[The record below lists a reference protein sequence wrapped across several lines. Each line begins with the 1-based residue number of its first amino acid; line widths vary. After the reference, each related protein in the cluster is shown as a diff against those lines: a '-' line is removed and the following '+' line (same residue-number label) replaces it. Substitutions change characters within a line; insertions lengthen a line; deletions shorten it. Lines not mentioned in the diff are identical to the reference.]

1 MGRKSSGK
9 MPILADQDI
18 EGFIAEGTS
27 LSGDL
32 MLDGGFRVDGRVAGR
47 VHSKSTL
54 IVGPPGE
61 IEADDLR
68 ATNLLVSGTVRGKL
82 HVDDR
87 LEIQPGGKVFGE
99 VTMTKP
105 GLVVAPGGRFEGT
118 VNMKRES
125 EAATPT
131 ADEKVGA
138 TTTDDTTDDN
148 APETDPTDPAS

>member
-1 MGRKSSGK
+1 

-32 MLDGGFRVDGRVAGR
+32 MLEGGFRVDGRVAGR
-47 VHSKSTL
+47 IHTKSTL

-68 ATNLLVSGTVRGKL
+68 AASLLVSGTVRGNL
-82 HVDDR
+82 QVDDR
-87 LEIQPGGKVFGE
+87 LEIQPGGKVVGE

-105 GLVVAPGGRFEGT
+105 GLVVAPGGLFEGT
-118 VNMKRES
+118 VNMKPRS
-125 EAATPT
+125 EGTRPP
-131 ADEKVGA
+131 ADDNVGA
-138 TTTDDTTDDN
+138 ATTDD
-148 APETDPTDPAS
+148 DPTA